1 MINVFDVWPATS
13 SGGKLNLNFQSKIP
27 PQDILLCL
35 RDCVWYQAHVG
46 SIESRSPHRQP
57 SSETKYWKSRLQ
69 TTSEI
74 WKIYQIGSDPG
85 LEIFPDNVLGLP
97 KVNWVLSFV
106 HSLSNSPDNIS
117 LDLIKIS
124 LRISWGQSLRLDWPS
139 KGCLW
144 SSWGWILLA
153 LRPGRMADRHL
164 TD

>member
-1 MINVFDVWPATS
+1 MINVVDVWPATS

-35 RDCVWYQAHVG
+35 RDCVWYQAYVG

-97 KVNWVLSFV
+97 KVDWVLIFV
-106 HSLSNSPDNIS
+106 HSSSIS
-117 LDLIKIS
+117 S
-124 LRISWGQSLRLDWPS
+124 WWNPLRISWGQSLRLDWPS